1 MISCV
6 NKTRIQFI
14 VIIIVGQVYRDR
26 YFVFRLNFIWYT
38 SDMDDVHIDRGSIC
52 ACRPV
57 SYDDHNRLHNL
68 LTSQE
73 NSSFGRYSHIN
84 SAPMMIP
91 RRMNSSNF
99 LPSECD
105 QKQSNTLQSVLMG
118 DIPAAYSHLTSHRLS
133 PYSTSPV
140 QRHSPKLKVPSH
152 FNNYSIHR
160 TSPGSPHD
168 HSRGVSPCR
177 SPYSSSPRMVSSSPR
192 MTSPLQAMSPPH
204 SMSSPNIP
212 LGSPQSMSSS
222 LELPRYS
229 GFSMSPMPPSPFSDS
244 SFQDEPMDLSR
255 RTKSSDLIIDESSRL
270 KNGDFSMLRK
280 LLCVGKSLGAGG
292 TFSDSDADES
302 DSDSCRSAVHITG
315 NTRVTLAK
323 KNLLPVGSR
332 VSDWLVKIVQFVK
345 SIPEFHDLTHND
357 KITLIL
363 NAWTKIMVLYMAENN
378 FQFVVTPTRHSGS
391 DDGESQAT
399 PSPEEPT
406 MKSVE
411 TIQTFIKKFQA
422 MNLDQ
427 KEYAFLRMAVLFNS
441 GYAGIERPSEVE
453 QINSL
458 VQRLLQEH
466 VRVSRPNDLM
476 HYSKLLLCLPS
487 LYGMN
492 CKMIENLFCKHI
504 NGNMDIDVL
513 LKEMLQNL

>member
-1 MISCV
+1 MSIPV
-6 NKTRIQFI
+6 LIFENKRA
-14 VIIIVGQVYRDR
+14 
-26 YFVFRLNFIWYT
+26 N
-38 SDMDDVHIDRGSIC
+38 MDDVHIDRGSIC

-57 SYDDHNRLHNL
+57 SYDNRLHAL
-68 LTSQE
+68 LSSQE
-73 NSSFGRYSHIN
+73 RTSFGRFNHIN

-91 RRMNSSNF
+91 RRMDSNNYI
-99 LPSECD
+99 LPDVD

-118 DIPAAYSHLTSHRLS
+118 DIPPAYSHLTSNRLS

-160 TSPGSPHD
+160 TSPVSPHD

-177 SPYSSSPRMVSSSPR
+177 SPYSSSPRLTSSSPR

-204 SMSSPNIP
+204 SLSSPNIP
-212 LGSPQSMSSS
+212 SSSPQLLSSS

-229 GFSMSPMPPSPFSDS
+229 GFSVSPMPPSPFSDS

-255 RTKSSDLIIDESSRL
+255 RTKSKDSDLNIDDSSKI
-270 KNGDFSMLRK
+270 KNGDVSMLRK
-280 LLCVGKSLGAGG
+280 LLCVGKSLGGVG
-292 TFSDSDADES
+292 TFHDSDTDES
-302 DSDSCRSAVHITG
+302 DSDSRHAIHVTG

-345 SIPEFHDLTHND
+345 SVPEFHSVSHND

-363 NAWTKIMVLYMAENN
+363 NSWTKIMLLYMAEDN
-378 FQFVVTPTRHSGS
+378 FEFVVTPTHHSKQ
-391 DDGESQAT
+391 DLEESQAT

-406 MKSVE
+406 MKSSE
-411 TIQTFIKKFQA
+411 TIQTFIRKFQA

-441 GYAGIERPSEVE
+441 GYAGIERPSDVE

-458 VQRLLQEH
+458 IQRLLQEH

-487 LYGMN
+487 LYGIN
-492 CKMIENLFCKHI
+492 SKMIENLFCKHI

>member
-1 MISCV
+1 
-6 NKTRIQFI
+6 
-14 VIIIVGQVYRDR
+14 
-26 YFVFRLNFIWYT
+26 
-38 SDMDDVHIDRGSIC
+38 MDDVHIDRGSIC

-57 SYDDHNRLHNL
+57 SYDDHSRLHNFL
-68 LTSQE
+68 KNREHNPYGKLNHT
-73 NSSFGRYSHIN
+73 N

-91 RRMNSSNF
+91 RRANSNNYS
-99 LPSECD
+99 LSECD

-118 DIPAAYSHLTSHRLS
+118 DIPPAYSHLTSHRLS
-133 PYSTSPV
+133 PYSSSPV

-152 FNNYSIHR
+152 YNNYSIHP
-160 TSPGSPHD
+160 TNPGSPHD
-168 HSRGVSPCR
+168 QSRGVSPCR

-204 SMSSPNIP
+204 SISSPNIP
-212 LGSPQSMSSS
+212 SGSPHMFSSS

-229 GFSMSPMPPSPFSDS
+229 GFSMSPLPPSPFSDS

-255 RTKSSDLIIDESSRL
+255 RTKSKDSDLNCDDASKI
-270 KNGDFSMLRK
+270 KTGDVSMLRK
-280 LLCVGKSLGAGG
+280 LLCVGKAVSPGGGGAL
-292 TFSDSDADES
+292 SDSDADES
-302 DSDSCRSAVHITG
+302 EYDSNRTAVTITG
-315 NTRVTLAK
+315 NTQVTLAK

-345 SIPEFHDLTHND
+345 SIPDFHALSHND

-363 NAWTKIMVLYMAENN
+363 NAWTKIMLLYMAENN
-378 FQFVVTPTRHSGS
+378 FQFVVTPIHHSGS
-391 DDGESQAT
+391 DNGESQAT
-399 PSPEEPT
+399 PSPEVPT
-406 MKSVE
+406 MKSAE

-441 GYAGIERPSEVE
+441 GYAGLERPSEVE
-453 QINSL
+453 QVNSL

-466 VRVSRPNDLM
+466 VRGSRPNDLM
-476 HYSKLLLCLPS
+476 HYSKLLMCLPS